1 MANVKIS
8 ELPLGNLT
16 STSTFPFVDEGT
28 TYQGAISAIT
38 SNSTVEVTYSE
49 LVDNITGETLNTGSF
64 YIITDFRTC
73 YDQPDFDY
81 NNDAI
86 TTGATKQAAVEPIVV
101 FATSESTIST
111 NAYQPAYPNDRIQYD
126 VYYNLT
132 EVTNSTAFGRITERI
147 DEFNNRTD
155 YDHRTILFKR
165 YRLYTNREGLRLNG
179 TIELLNDGTVEGNNT
194 SFTALTVGDV
204 VYIPNADPSYYEI
217 VTIDDNVTMT
227 VSGDTISTAGAGS
240 EFYLAVEE
248 ITNDDEYGG
257 YFSYKRTNVKT
268 DDFIEYTTFGDA
280 IDENYAKNNYIGNFA
295 NNYTELSNGD
305 FILANNVFIQGQYES
320 NKFGDY
326 CYNNTWFT
334 DNGNNIWGYY
344 CYNNVSTNDID
355 DNIIGHYFNN
365 NLINTNLTDNHIGND
380 FNSNQLLAENEENF
394 EDNIIGNGFNNNII
408 YSRFYKNEILDGFNN
423 NTIGDFG
430 NLTENVFYR
439 NYIRN
444 NFNNNTIR
452 EDFQNNQIGTNF
464 QENEINGEFIGN
476 TILNGYN
483 NNQTGDYFA
492 LNNIGNGYNNNDVYD
507 NFRNNSTDYY
517 FYDNIISNNFNENN
531 VGIDFRDNR
540 PYNYTLFGWNDLSTL
555 STRNYELFYDAVNG
569 DLDNKVLGKELV
581 MKIISTSQYFK
592 IKFTQWTQSNNGGGF
607 QYERQ
612 EIDSNG
618 NNIGSAV
625 TFTKTNYGSEVD
637 IIVEGVVEIT
647 RGDSD
652 GIYNIA
658 TEGSW
663 NSSVSPQD
671 TEWNSIYTQ
680 TNNGNNFKNNVI
692 GNNFEDNIIGDNFE
706 DNQIGFDFQNNEI
719 INDFNKNEIASGFN
733 NNSIS
738 GETST
743 NRIGEQF
750 ENNTI
755 YGDFNDNQIFNE
767 FKGNMIHQ
775 SFYKN
780 RLDWGFGGNQI
791 SGYCGENAFG
801 PYIDSNDFLGD
812 VYQNT
817 FKGGV
822 FSNTIGNNFANNNI
836 GVGFSSNIIGED
848 FGNGYNAPQG
858 NTIGNYFYDNII
870 GEYFYNNTIAD
881 NFHDNEVGN
890 YFQWNV
896 INTNIDTTYF
906 TLNYGNITGFSYT
919 AAGTGATNNTY
930 SGIQA
935 CGTTQS
941 MGVDASFNVE
951 VSGGTVIGVSGNS
964 EGRLYQNNDELTIL
978 GTQIGGVTG
987 VIDGFSSDAVG
998 KSGTTGTYD
1007 NVFAQGT
1014 GAGENGSFNII
1025 VVDDLVD
1032 SISLSGGGSSYLIGD
1047 VLTIDGSIFGGV
1059 DGVDDITITV
1069 SSIYSDDIV
1078 ITVTGT
1084 TSGSSFYQ
1092 HYTKQIFER
1101 RLGDKRVSFYD
1112 EDDIL
1117 NVDSVYEILG
1127 YIPGYSQPI
1136 SFPLNN
1142 SSFEFECDGNYTNNG
1157 ATSGFN
1163 SDNAQELV
1171 SYFNSNYRSFG
1182 YFFDNNDGT
1191 IGLYINPSLKQQY
1204 CPSGTY
1210 SIYVFND

>member
-16 STSTFPFVDEGT
+16 STSIFPFVDGGT

-38 SNSTVEVTYSE
+38 SNSTVEVTYDE
-49 LVDNITGETLNTGSF
+49 LYSLYTGGTLTSGIF
-64 YIITDFRTC
+64 YLMTDYQTC
-73 YDQPDFDY
+73 YDQPNY
-81 NNDAI
+81 NSDSTPI
-86 TTGATKQAAVEPIVV
+86 TTGNYKTGTTEPILLL
-101 FATSESTIST
+101 ATSTTGFSPTVYSTLYPQDKIS
-111 NAYQPAYPNDRIQYD
+111 YD
-126 VYYNLT
+126 ISWNLT
-132 EVTNSTAFGRITERI
+132 EVTSGPAKGRITERI

-227 VSGDTISTAGAGS
+227 VSGDTIDTAGAGS
-240 EFYLAVEE
+240 VFYLAVEE

-280 IDENYAKNNYIGNFA
+280 ISENYAKNNYVGNYA
-295 NNYTELSNGD
+295 NNYTNISDGT
-305 FILANNVFIQGQYES
+305 FILANNVFIQGEYES

-326 CYNNTWFT
+326 CYNNTWGT
-334 DNGNNIWGYY
+334 DNGNNTWGDY

-355 DNIIGHYFNN
+355 DSIIGHYFHD
-365 NLINTNLTDNHIGND
+365 NLINTNITDNHIGND
-380 FNSNQLLAENEENF
+380 FNNNQLLAENDDDF

-452 EDFQNNQIGTNF
+452 EEFQNNQIGTNF
-464 QENEINGEFIGN
+464 QDNTINGEFIGN
-476 TILNGYN
+476 TILNGFN

-492 LNNIGNGYNNNDVYD
+492 LNNIGNGYNNNKVYD
-507 NFRNNSTDYY
+507 DFYNNSTGYY
-517 FYDNIISNNFNENN
+517 FYNNIVSYDFNENN

-555 STRNYELFYDAVNG
+555 STRNYELFNDAVSG

-607 QYERQ
+607 QYDRQ

-680 TNNGNNFKNNVI
+680 TNNGNNFRNNVI

-755 YGDFNDNQIFNE
+755 YGDFYDNQIFNE
-767 FKGNMIHQ
+767 FKGNITYD
-775 SFYKN
+775 SFYQN

-791 SGYCGENAFG
+791 SGYCSQNTFG
-801 PYIDSNDFLGD
+801 PNIDSNDFLGD

-836 GVGFSSNIIGED
+836 GVGFSNNTIGEN
-848 FGNGYNAPQG
+848 FGNGGGEPQG
-858 NTIGNYFYDNII
+858 NTIGNYFVDNTI

-881 NFHDNEVGN
+881 NFENNTIGD
-890 YFQWNV
+890 YFQWNIVNTV
-896 INTNIDTTYF
+896 INNTDFTT
-906 TLNYGNITGFSYT
+906 NYGNITGVTYVANGTTGTDAVYT
-919 AAGTGATNNTY
+919 DLSGTTNGIGTGATF
-930 SGIQA
+930 
-935 CGTTQS
+935 
-941 MGVDASFNVE
+941 DVE
-951 VSGGTVIGVSGNS
+951 VSGGAVIGVSGFS
-964 EGRLYQNNDELTIL
+964 DGRLYQTGNTITIL
-978 GTQIGGVTG
+978 GTQI
-987 VIDGFSSDAVG
+987 
-998 KSGTTGTYD
+998 SGATP
-1007 NVFAQGT
+1007 A
-1014 GAGENGSFNII
+1014 
-1025 VVDDLVD
+1025 DDV
-1032 SISLSGGGSSYLIGD
+1032 
-1047 VLTIDGSIFGGV
+1047 
-1059 DGVDDITITV
+1059 
-1069 SSIYSDDIV
+1069 V
-1078 ITVTGT
+1078 ITVTGISVNPSVYET
-1084 TSGSSFYQ
+1084 
-1092 HYTKQIFER
+1092 YTCQIFER
-1101 RLGDKRVSFYD
+1101 QGGNKRLSYYD
-1112 EDDIL
+1112 
-1117 NVDSVYEILG
+1117 
-1127 YIPGYSQPI
+1127 
-1136 SFPLNN
+1136 
-1142 SSFEFECDGNYTNNG
+1142 SSDT
-1157 ATSGFN
+1157 
-1163 SDNAQELV
+1163 L
-1171 SYFNSNYRSFG
+1171 
-1182 YFFDNNDGT
+1182 T
-1191 IGLYINPSLKQQY
+1191 IKNINE
-1204 CPSGTY
+1204 
-1210 SIYVFND
+1210 

>member
-1 MANVKIS
+1 MGSKINLVNTSGKRIEKKPKIS
-8 ELPLGNLT
+8 HSNLIADGNQLFIQSNSIIET
-16 STSTFPFVDEGT
+16 VGNGGFGGGGGYVET
-28 TYQGAISAIT
+28 TYQELLDAKN
-38 SNSTVEVTYSE
+38 SNQLSGGT
-49 LVDNITGETLNTGSF
+49 F
-64 YIITDFRTC
+64 YLITDFRTC

-81 NNDAI
+81 NGDAI

-111 NAYQPAYPNDRIQYD
+111 NAYQPSYPNDRIQYD
-126 VYYNLT
+126 WTFSAT

-227 VSGDTISTAGAGS
+227 VSGDTIGTTAAGS
-240 EFYLAVEE
+240 AFYLAVEE

-280 IDENYAKNNYIGNFA
+280 IDESFAKNNYVGNFA
-295 NNYTELSNGD
+295 NIRTNIDPPYTFL
-305 FILANNVFIQGQYES
+305 LANNVFIQGEYES

-326 CYNNTWFT
+326 CYNNTWGT
-334 DNGNNIWGYY
+334 DNGNNTWGDW
-344 CYNNVSTNDID
+344 CYENVSTNDID
-355 DNIIGHYFNN
+355 DCIIGHYFNN
-365 NLINTNLTDNHIGND
+365 NLINTNLTSNHIGND
-380 FNSNQLLAENEENF
+380 FNNNQLLGENNDDF

-430 NLTENVFYR
+430 NLDENVFYR

-464 QENEINGEFIGN
+464 QDNTINGEFIGN

-483 NNQTGDYFA
+483 NNQTFDYFGV
-492 LNNIGNGYNNNDVYD
+492 NNIGNGFNNNTVYD
-507 NFRNNSTDYY
+507 NFSYNSTDYY

-531 VGIDFRDNR
+531 VGIDFQNNK
-540 PYNYTLFGWNDLSTL
+540 PYNYTLFGWDDLSTV
-555 STRNYELFYDAVNG
+555 STRNYELFYDAIDTDFN
-569 DLDNKVLGKELV
+569 DKVLGKEFV

-612 EIDSNG
+612 EIDFSGSPIG
-618 NNIGSAV
+618 NSI
-625 TFTKTNYGSEVD
+625 TFNKTNGGSEVD

-663 NSSVSPQD
+663 NSGVSPQD

-680 TNNGNNFKNNVI
+680 TNNGNNFRNNVI

-767 FKGNMIHQ
+767 FKGNITYQ
-775 SFYKN
+775 SFSQN
-780 RLDWGFGGNQI
+780 RTDWGFGGNQI
-791 SGYCGENAFG
+791 SGNCIGNTFG
-801 PYIDSNDFLGD
+801 PTIDSNDFLGD
-812 VYQNT
+812 VYTNT

-822 FSNTIGNNFANNNI
+822 LENTIGNDFAYNNI
-836 GVGFSSNIIGED
+836 GFLFISNIIGEY
-848 FGNGYNAPQG
+848 FGNGYGEPQG
-858 NTIGNYFYDNII
+858 NTIGNNFVDNTI

-881 NFHDNEVGN
+881 NFENNTIGD

-896 INTNIDTTYF
+896 VNTNIDNTDF
-906 TLNYGNITGFSYT
+906 TVNYGNITGFSYT
-919 AAGTGATNNTY
+919 ATGTSATDNIYT
-930 SGIQA
+930 GLT
-935 CGTTQS
+935 GTTN
-941 MGVDASFNVE
+941 GVGVNASFDVE
-951 VSGGTVIGVSGNS
+951 VSGNAVIGVSGNTTGNS
-964 EGRLYQNNDELTIL
+964 YNTGDTITILGTDIGGYSNSIDSISDDGVGKNGSDGTYNDLPVTGGTGTNATFDVSVSSGLVDGVLINNRGNGYEINDELTI
-978 GTQIGGVTG
+978 IG
-987 VIDGFSSDAVG
+987 
-998 KSGTTGTYD
+998 
-1007 NVFAQGT
+1007 
-1014 GAGENGSFNII
+1014 
-1025 VVDDLVD
+1025 
-1032 SISLSGGGSSYLIGD
+1032 SL
-1047 VLTIDGSIFGGV
+1047 FGGT

-1069 SSIYSDDIV
+1069 TAIFDDDVI
-1078 ITVTGT
+1078 ITVTSLGT
-1084 TSGSSFYQ
+1084 TPSVYE
-1092 HYTKQIFER
+1092 HYTCHIFER
-1101 RLGDKRVSFYD
+1101 QGGSKRLSFYD
-1112 EDDIL
+1112 ENDIL
-1117 NVDSVYEILG
+1117 
-1127 YIPGYSQPI
+1127 
-1136 SFPLNN
+1136 
-1142 SSFEFECDGNYTNNG
+1142 
-1157 ATSGFN
+1157 
-1163 SDNAQELV
+1163 
-1171 SYFNSNYRSFG
+1171 
-1182 YFFDNNDGT
+1182 T
-1191 IGLYINPSLKQQY
+1191 IKNINE
-1204 CPSGTY
+1204 
-1210 SIYVFND
+1210 

>member
-1 MANVKIS
+1 M
-8 ELPLGNLT
+8 
-16 STSTFPFVDEGT
+16 STIFVNNIAPYTGT
-28 TYQGAISAIT
+28 TVKLNGGLSATTFYGDGSQLSGINT
-38 SNSTVEVTYSE
+38 TIDVTYAE
-49 LVDNITGETLNTGSF
+49 LVDKITGSTLTKGVF
-64 YIITDFRTC
+64 YTITDFRTC

-81 NNDAI
+81 NGDAI

-101 FATSESTIST
+101 FATSESTISSNT
-111 NAYQPAYPNDRIQYD
+111 YQPLYPNDRIQYD
-126 VYYNLT
+126 WTFSAT

-217 VTIDDNVTMT
+217 VSISGNTDMT
-227 VSGDTISTAGAGS
+227 VSGDTIATAGAGS
-240 EFYLAVEE
+240 AFYLAVEE

-280 IDENYAKNNYIGNFA
+280 IDESFAKNNYVGNFA
-295 NNYTELSNGD
+295 NIRTNIDPPYTFL
-305 FILANNVFIQGQYES
+305 LANNVFIQGEYES

-326 CYNNTWFT
+326 CYNNTWGT
-334 DNGNNIWGYY
+334 DNENNTWGDW
-344 CYNNVSTNDID
+344 CYENVSTNDID
-355 DNIIGHYFNN
+355 DCIIGHYFNN
-365 NLINTNLTDNHIGND
+365 NLINTNLTSNHIGND
-380 FNSNQLLAENEENF
+380 FNNNQLLGENNDDF

-430 NLTENVFYR
+430 NLDENVFYR

-464 QENEINGEFIGN
+464 HDNTINGEFIGN

-483 NNQTGDYFA
+483 NNQTFDYFGV
-492 LNNIGNGYNNNDVYD
+492 NNIGNGFNNNTVYD
-507 NFRNNSTDYY
+507 NFSYNSTDYF

-531 VGIDFRDNR
+531 VGIDFQNNK
-540 PYNYTLFGWNDLSTL
+540 PYNYTLFGWDDLSTV
-555 STRNYELFYDAVNG
+555 STRNYELFYDAIDT
-569 DLDNKVLGKELV
+569 DLNDKVLGKEFV

-607 QYERQ
+607 QYDRQ
-612 EIDSNG
+612 EIDFSGSPIG
-618 NNIGSAV
+618 NSI
-625 TFTKTNYGSEVD
+625 TFNKTNGGSEVD

-647 RGDSD
+647 RGNSN

-663 NSSVSPQD
+663 DSNVSPQD

-680 TNNGNNFKNNVI
+680 TNNGNNFRNNVI

-755 YGDFNDNQIFNE
+755 YGDFYDNQIFNE
-767 FKGNMIHQ
+767 FKGNITYQ
-775 SFYKN
+775 SFSQN
-780 RLDWGFGGNQI
+780 RTDWGFGGNQI
-791 SGYCGENAFG
+791 SGDCIGNTFG
-801 PYIDSNDFLGD
+801 PTISSNDFLGN
-812 VYQNT
+812 VYTNT

-822 FSNTIGNNFANNNI
+822 LENTIGNNFANNNI
-836 GVGFSSNIIGED
+836 GFIFISNIIGEG
-848 FGNGYNAPQG
+848 FGNGYGEPQG
-858 NTIGNYFYDNII
+858 NTIGNNFVDNTI

-881 NFHDNEVGN
+881 NFENNTIGD

-896 INTNIDTTYF
+896 VNTNIDNTDF
-906 TLNYGNITGFSYT
+906 TPNYGNITGFSYT
-919 AAGTGATNNTY
+919 ATGTSATDNIYT
-930 SGIQA
+930 GLT
-935 CGTTQS
+935 GTTN
-941 MGVDASFNVE
+941 GVGVNASFDVE
-951 VSGGTVIGVSGNS
+951 VSGNAVIGVSGNT
-964 EGRLYQNNDELTIL
+964 EGKLYVTGDTITILGTDIGGYSNSIDLISDDGVGKNGSDGTYNDLPVTGGTGTNATFDVSVSSGLVDGVLINNRGNGYEINDELTI
-978 GTQIGGVTG
+978 IG
-987 VIDGFSSDAVG
+987 
-998 KSGTTGTYD
+998 
-1007 NVFAQGT
+1007 
-1014 GAGENGSFNII
+1014 
-1025 VVDDLVD
+1025 
-1032 SISLSGGGSSYLIGD
+1032 SL
-1047 VLTIDGSIFGGV
+1047 FGGT

-1069 SSIYSDDIV
+1069 TALFDDDVI
-1078 ITVTGT
+1078 ITVTSLGT
-1084 TSGSSFYQ
+1084 TPSVYET
-1092 HYTKQIFER
+1092 YTCQIFER
-1101 RLGDKRVSFYD
+1101 QGGSKRLSFYD
-1112 EDDIL
+1112 E
-1117 NVDSVYEILG
+1117 
-1127 YIPGYSQPI
+1127 
-1136 SFPLNN
+1136 
-1142 SSFEFECDGNYTNNG
+1142 
-1157 ATSGFN
+1157 
-1163 SDNAQELV
+1163 SDVL
-1171 SYFNSNYRSFG
+1171 
-1182 YFFDNNDGT
+1182 T
-1191 IGLYINPSLKQQY
+1191 IKNINE
-1204 CPSGTY
+1204 
-1210 SIYVFND
+1210 